1 MTTIKEYN
9 FFLDSKYRS
18 NGENASPIFLLDE
31 PIRLENDNNY
41 FEAQILSV
49 DIPFSFKTLYSPQN
63 ILPITFIC
71 VQDSINTSGN
81 LTIPEGNYSITN
93 LLDVLVTKIT
103 DFVSIGN
110 FVNHLPTFDFVYS
123 RETGKAT
130 LNIIAGSGSHD
141 VSITLIWSQADI
153 LAEYFGFNYTANTIL
168 SYNAAD
174 VITSINF
181 VSPYN
186 VNVSPITSLYIRSTS
201 LNQVASNQEQLVE
214 QKFTTSDILLKV
226 PVNTFY
232 NSWITYEN
240 PNFSVKLNNK
250 SILDIQFFMTSLT
263 YDAIIFQ
270 GVHWRIHLQIREIET
285 DLTRQ
290 IKRETANLI
299 AQMGDLNTEKERLIK
314 ELENIKKELTEN

>member
-9 FFLDSKYRS
+9 LFLDSKYRS
-18 NGENASPIFLLDE
+18 KGENASPTFLLDE

-41 FEAQILSV
+41 FEAQIISV

-63 ILPITFIC
+63 ILPINVII
-71 VQDSINTSGN
+71 VQDSVNTSGN
-81 LTIPEGNYSITN
+81 IIIPEGNYSITN
-93 LLDVLVTKIT
+93 LLDVLVVKIT
-103 DFVSIGN
+103 EFISIGG

-123 RETGKAT
+123 RETGRAT
-130 LNIIAGSGSHD
+130 LGVTAGSGSHD
-141 VSITLIWSQADI
+141 VTITLYWSQADI
-153 LAEYFGFNYTANTIL
+153 LAEYFGFNYTADTIL
-168 SYNAAD
+168 SY
-174 VITSINF
+174 TSANVVTSTNF
-181 VSPYN
+181 VSPFN

-201 LNQVASNQEQLVE
+201 LNQVATNQEQLVE

-240 PNFSVKLNNK
+240 STFSVKLNNK

-263 YDAIIFQ
+263 YDAIVFQ
-270 GVHWRIHLQIREIET
+270 GVHWRVHLQIREIET
-285 DLTRQ
+285 DLTKL

-299 AQMGDLNTEKERLIK
+299 SQMGDLNTEKERLVK
-314 ELENIKKELTEN
+314 ELENIKKELTEK

>member
-9 FFLDSKYRS
+9 LFLDSKYRTK
-18 NGENASPIFLLDE
+18 GENASPIFLLDE

-41 FEAQILSV
+41 FEAQIISV

-63 ILPITFIC
+63 ILPVNVII
-71 VQDSINTSGN
+71 VQESVNTSGN
-81 LTIPEGNYSITN
+81 IIIPEGNYSITN
-93 LLDVLVTKIT
+93 LLDVLVVKIT
-103 DFVSIGN
+103 EFISIGG

-123 RETGKAT
+123 RETGRAT
-130 LNIIAGSGSHD
+130 LGVTAGSGSHD
-141 VSITLIWSQADI
+141 VTITLYWSQADI
-153 LAEYFGFNYTANTIL
+153 LAEYFGFNYTADTIL
-168 SYNAAD
+168 SY
-174 VITSINF
+174 TSAGVVTSTNF
-181 VSPYN
+181 VSPFN

-201 LNQVASNQEQLVE
+201 LNQVATNQEQLVE

-240 PNFSVKLNNK
+240 STFSVKLNNK

-263 YDAIIFQ
+263 YDAIVFQ
-270 GVHWRIHLQIREIET
+270 GVHWRVHLQIREIET
-285 DLTRQ
+285 DLTKL

-299 AQMGDLNTEKERLIK
+299 SQMGDLNTEKERLVK
-314 ELENIKKELTEN
+314 ELENIKKELTEK

>member
-9 FFLDSKYRS
+9 LFLDSKYRTK
-18 NGENASPIFLLDE
+18 GENASPIFLLDE

-41 FEAQILSV
+41 FEAQIISV

-63 ILPITFIC
+63 ILPVNVII
-71 VQDSINTSGN
+71 VQDSVNTSGN
-81 LTIPEGNYSITN
+81 IIIPEGNYSITN
-93 LLDVLVTKIT
+93 LLDVLVVKIT
-103 DFVSIGN
+103 EFISIGG

-123 RETGKAT
+123 RETGRAT
-130 LNIIAGSGSHD
+130 LGVTAGSGSHD
-141 VSITLIWSQADI
+141 VSITLYWSQADI

-168 SYNAAD
+168 SY
-174 VITSINF
+174 TSANVVTSTNF
-181 VSPYN
+181 VSPFN

-201 LNQVASNQEQLVE
+201 LNQVATNQEQLVE

-240 PNFSVKLNNK
+240 STFSVKLNNK

-263 YDAIIFQ
+263 YDAIVFQ
-270 GVHWRIHLQIREIET
+270 GVHWRVHLQIREIET
-285 DLTRQ
+285 DLTKL

-299 AQMGDLNTEKERLIK
+299 SQMGDLNTEKERLVK
-314 ELENIKKELTEN
+314 ELENIKKELTEK

>member
-9 FFLDSKYRS
+9 LFLDSKYRTK
-18 NGENASPIFLLDE
+18 GENASPIFLLDE

-41 FEAQILSV
+41 FEAQIISV

-63 ILPITFIC
+63 ILPINVII
-71 VQDSINTSGN
+71 VQDSVNTSGN
-81 LTIPEGNYSITN
+81 IIIPEGNYSITN
-93 LLDVLVTKIT
+93 LLDVLVVKIT
-103 DFVSIGN
+103 EFISIGG

-123 RETGKAT
+123 RETGRAT
-130 LNIIAGSGSHD
+130 LGVTAGSGSHD
-141 VSITLIWSQADI
+141 VTITLYWSQADI
-153 LAEYFGFNYTANTIL
+153 LAEYFGFNYTADTIL
-168 SYNAAD
+168 SY
-174 VITSINF
+174 TSANVVTSTNF
-181 VSPYN
+181 VSPFN

-201 LNQVASNQEQLVE
+201 LNQVATNQEQLVE

-240 PNFSVKLNNK
+240 STFSVKLNNK

-263 YDAIIFQ
+263 YDAIVFQ
-270 GVHWRIHLQIREIET
+270 GVHWRVHLQIREIET
-285 DLTRQ
+285 DLTKL

-299 AQMGDLNTEKERLIK
+299 SQMGDLNTEKERLVK
-314 ELENIKKELTEN
+314 ELENIKKELTEK

>member
-9 FFLDSKYRS
+9 LFLDSKYRTK
-18 NGENASPIFLLDE
+18 GENASPIFLLDE

-41 FEAQILSV
+41 FEAQIISV

-63 ILPITFIC
+63 ILPVNVII
-71 VQDSINTSGN
+71 VQDSVNTSGN
-81 LTIPEGNYSITN
+81 IIIPEGNYSITN
-93 LLDVLVTKIT
+93 LLDVLVVKIT
-103 DFVSIGN
+103 EFISIGG

-123 RETGKAT
+123 RETGRAT
-130 LNIIAGSGSHD
+130 LGVTAGSGSHD
-141 VSITLIWSQADI
+141 VSITLYWSQADI

-168 SYNAAD
+168 SY
-174 VITSINF
+174 TSANVVTSTNF
-181 VSPYN
+181 VSPFN

-201 LNQVASNQEQLVE
+201 LNQVATNQEQLVE

-240 PNFSVKLNNK
+240 STFSVKLNNK

-263 YDAIIFQ
+263 YDAIVFQ
-270 GVHWRIHLQIREIET
+270 GVHWRVHLQIREIET
-285 DLTRQ
+285 DLTKL
-290 IKRETANLI
+290 IKRETASLI
-299 AQMGDLNTEKERLIK
+299 SQMGDLNTEKERLVK
-314 ELENIKKELTEN
+314 ELENIKKELTEK

>member
-9 FFLDSKYRS
+9 LFLDSKYRT
-18 NGENASPIFLLDE
+18 NGENASPTFLLDE

-41 FEAQILSV
+41 FEAQIVSV

-63 ILPITFIC
+63 ILPISFVC
-71 VQDSINTSGN
+71 PQHSINTSGN

-103 DFVSIGN
+103 DFISIGA
-110 FVNHLPTFDFVYS
+110 FVNSLPTLDFVYS
-123 RETGKAT
+123 RETGRAT
-130 LNIIAGSGSHD
+130 LNIIAGTGAHT
-141 VSITLIWSQADI
+141 VTITLYWSQADI
-153 LAEYFGFNYTANTIL
+153 LAEYFGFNYTTNTVL
-168 SYNAAD
+168 SYTAAD
-174 VITSINF
+174 VVTSTNF

-201 LNQVASNQEQLVE
+201 LNQVATNQEQLVE

-285 DLTRQ
+285 DLTKL

-299 AQMGDLNTEKERLIK
+299 SQMGDLNTEKERLVK
-314 ELENIKKELTEN
+314 ELENIKKELTEK

>member
-9 FFLDSKYRS
+9 LFLDSKYRS
-18 NGENASPIFLLDE
+18 KGENASPTFLLDE

-41 FEAQILSV
+41 FEAQIISV

-63 ILPITFIC
+63 ILPINVII
-71 VQDSINTSGN
+71 VQDSVNTSGN
-81 LTIPEGNYSITN
+81 IIIPEGNYSITN
-93 LLDVLVTKIT
+93 LLDVLVVKIT
-103 DFVSIGN
+103 EFISIGG

-123 RETGKAT
+123 RETGRAT
-130 LNIIAGSGSHD
+130 LGVTAGSGSHD
-141 VSITLIWSQADI
+141 VSITLYWSQADI
-153 LAEYFGFNYTANTIL
+153 LGEYFGFNYTANTIL
-168 SYNAAD
+168 SY
-174 VITSINF
+174 TSANVVTSTNF
-181 VSPYN
+181 VSPFN

-201 LNQVASNQEQLVE
+201 LNQVATNQEQLVE

-240 PNFSVKLNNK
+240 STFSVKLNNK

-263 YDAIIFQ
+263 YDAIVFQ
-270 GVHWRIHLQIREIET
+270 GVHWRVHLQIREIET
-285 DLTRQ
+285 DLTKL

-299 AQMGDLNTEKERLIK
+299 SQMGDLNTEKERLVK
-314 ELENIKKELTEN
+314 ELENIKKELTEK

>member
-9 FFLDSKYRS
+9 LFLDSKYRS
-18 NGENASPIFLLDE
+18 KGENASPTFLLDE

-41 FEAQILSV
+41 FEAQIISV

-63 ILPITFIC
+63 ILPINVII
-71 VQDSINTSGN
+71 VQDSVNTSGN
-81 LTIPEGNYSITN
+81 IIIPEGNYSITN
-93 LLDVLVTKIT
+93 LLDVLVVKIT
-103 DFVSIGN
+103 EFISIGG

-123 RETGKAT
+123 RETGRAT
-130 LNIIAGSGSHD
+130 LGVTAGSGSHD
-141 VSITLIWSQADI
+141 VSITLYWSQADI

-168 SYNAAD
+168 SY
-174 VITSINF
+174 TSANVVTSTNF
-181 VSPYN
+181 VSPFN

-201 LNQVASNQEQLVE
+201 LNQVATNQEQLVE

-240 PNFSVKLNNK
+240 STFSVKLNNK

-263 YDAIIFQ
+263 YDAIVFQ
-270 GVHWRIHLQIREIET
+270 GVHWRVHLQIREIET
-285 DLTRQ
+285 DLTKL

-299 AQMGDLNTEKERLIK
+299 SQMGDLNTEKERLVK
-314 ELENIKKELTEN
+314 ELENIKKELTEK